1 MKSAFLAGSIA
12 IGSAAVLLQSVA
24 WPQEMRKLDVAGLQ
38 SEMRSKICPVGKAK
52 VSIPAQHEVCGGD
65 GTRSPCGNDDR
76 ECHVRFVECARQ
88 FNEDRQ
94 VVIEYNNWLDTCQSR
109 ASPKTTPSVANA
121 PVSNIPNTDVSSRLK
136 AARQSAKDYASIA
149 EAHEQKIRKEEAEII
164 SEIRK
169 EKEEV
174 ETRQRKVRENQ
185 KKIKAQMDVAR
196 QQEEFNRRESQPRLD
211 LRGRQYVARPV
222 PTFARPP
229 SSSIRAIRPPPR
241 GPSYSYQAAPKLPP
255 PPIPRAAAGGARCG
269 RVICR

>member
-24 WPQEMRKLDVAGLQ
+24 WPQEMRKLDVAALQ
-38 SEMRSKICPVGKAK
+38 SEMRSKICPLGKAK
-52 VSIPAQHEVCGGD
+52 VLIPAQREVCGGE

-76 ECHVRFVECARQ
+76 ECHVRFVECVRQ

-109 ASPKTTPSVANA
+109 ASPKTTPSVA

-149 EAHEQKIRKEEAEII
+149 EAHEQKTRKEEAEII

-174 ETRQRKVRENQ
+174 ETRQRKVREDQ
-185 KKIKAQMDVAR
+185 KKFKAQMDVAR

-211 LRGRQYVARPV
+211 PE
-222 PTFARPP
+222 
-229 SSSIRAIRPPPR
+229 
-241 GPSYSYQAAPKLPP
+241 
-255 PPIPRAAAGGARCG
+255 GGNT
-269 RVICR
+269 